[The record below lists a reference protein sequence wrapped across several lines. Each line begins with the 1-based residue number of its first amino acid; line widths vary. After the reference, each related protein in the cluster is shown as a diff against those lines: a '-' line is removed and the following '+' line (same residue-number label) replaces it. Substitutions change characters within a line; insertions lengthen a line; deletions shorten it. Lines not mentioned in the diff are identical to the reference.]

1 MLGAGHRRRKMTDK
15 PLPSPISQQHL
26 GRDHL
31 RSVGP
36 GSAPATTA
44 SQRGWLDV
52 WERGGGETGRSQT
65 PKSGKSKSGL
75 IWSRSVCQVLPG
87 WGGPLY
93 IPPEATTTVLLRHLC
108 PAVPSP
114 LHVCLPDPTS
124 SSGALHLLHGDF
136 LVSFK
141 ALCLHFHA
149 PHCLKLF

>member
-15 PLPSPISQQHL
+15 PLPSPISQQRL

-44 SQRGWLDV
+44 SQRSWLGV

-87 WGGPLY
+87 WGGLYTSLLKPL
-93 IPPEATTTVLLRHLC
+93 PPSYSVTSALPSLL
-108 PAVPSP
+108 PSTSAFQILPPPQGPCISSTGTFLFP
-114 LHVCLPDPTS
+114 LKPFACTS
-124 SSGALHLLHGDF
+124 MLLT
-136 LVSFK
+136 
-141 ALCLHFHA
+141 A
-149 PHCLKLF
+149 